1 MQSGHYRF
9 GLQFH
14 RFRRARSE
22 FKLLCL
28 NYLPFFQKFQLQLL
42 RRIVAGQRDRHR
54 EFHRRIRPHR
64 LRHPEFAKRS
74 VARLPQLRTEF
85 HRKHRSRSA
94 SRTPAGNI
102 AAVAQHHRRRQSARA
117 VKFIQF
123 RKRTAPVGGKLRLRR
138 FARRQPVVEGVARDR
153 SGVSETAQ
161 EAVRKRI
168 RRVEPGFAVRIGDLH
183 RSRRIHQQRHAA
195 VFGVG
200 PPHRDH
206 RVGDHHA
213 EQRRDQPAD
222 QPQPFAPDRAVNH
235 ETHARQRRQQQPDRN
250 QRIEGDHRAASFP
263 RYESTPQS
271 SSAASSSQPA
281 SALPRRSSSSS
292 SFQSPPG

>member
-1 MQSGHYRF
+1 MRGAPARFVEVAEDQHAHRLQRLGAVGYALFKRLPGARTDPAHSAPGPRRIERGEIRPHPGEITHQWPETGRKARERNQSKARVRLRINRDGAAVVQRRDLIRQRRKLDGEPVQSGHYRF

-42 RRIVAGQRDRHR
+42 RRIVTGQRDRHR

-94 SRTPAGNI
+94 SRPPAGNI

-183 RSRRIHQQRHAA
+183 RS
-195 VFGVG
+195 
-200 PPHRDH
+200 
-206 RVGDHHA
+206 
-213 EQRRDQPAD
+213 
-222 QPQPFAPDRAVNH
+222 
-235 ETHARQRRQQQPDRN
+235 
-250 QRIEGDHRAASFP
+250 
-263 RYESTPQS
+263 
-271 SSAASSSQPA
+271 
-281 SALPRRSSSSS
+281 
-292 SFQSPPG
+292 